1 MEAASRWS
9 PAGSRPLENG
19 AGLPP
24 QQEPPGRGSQLQDP
38 HLPAL
43 LADRQHR
50 QLPPRAGAACTI
62 SGVAASCS
70 SSSLNTTPS
79 MRLTD
84 LENPY
89 SMQPQLSPT
98 LTEAMRSLTRL
109 LALKRSCPGRAAR
122 GATVTT
128 RMPGG
133 VPSASASA
141 DKLGGCSL
149 ALSSRLLQGVG

>member
-1 MEAASRWS
+1 M
-9 PAGSRPLENG
+9 PLN
-19 AGLPP
+19 
-24 QQEPPGRGSQLQDP
+24 S
-38 HLPAL
+38 
-43 LADRQHR
+43 
-50 QLPPRAGAACTI
+50 
-62 SGVAASCS
+62 
-70 SSSLNTTPS
+70 TTCV
-79 MRLTD
+79 RLTD

-109 LALKRSCPGRAAR
+109 FAVKRSCPGRAAR

-141 DKLGGCSL
+141 DELDGCSL
-149 ALSSRLLQGVG
+149 AFSSRLLQGVPCHSAAFGEHTAL